1 MEHGLGRSCANRK
14 HYSQSPSCIVFFFKG
29 RKTSISYVTFL
40 LERQRDWNDTQEI
53 VPVVTLKS
61 GNNSMWEGLGVG
73 GCMSHSPAG
82 HTWQTQGNMKTVYL
96 QRDHLHSC
104 RCNGT

>member
-1 MEHGLGRSCANRK
+1 MDWAEVVQIENIIHNLQVVLSF
-14 HYSQSPSCIVFFFKG
+14 FFFKG

-40 LERQRDWNDTQEI
+40 LERERDWNDTQEI

-73 GCMSHSPAG
+73 GCVSHSPAG

-96 QRDHLHSC
+96 QRDHVHSC

>member
-14 HYSQSPSCIVFFFKG
+14 HYSQSSSCIKFFFFKG

-40 LERQRDWNDTQEI
+40 LERERDWNDTQEI
-53 VPVVTLKS
+53 VPVVTLKW

-73 GCMSHSPAG
+73 GCVSQPSRTHMADSRRYGDSLFTKGPF
-82 HTWQTQGNMKTVYL
+82 TQV
-96 QRDHLHSC
+96 
-104 RCNGT
+104 